1 MINITKSGDLLLIL
15 IFLIVLLVI
24 TAVVSSVW
32 SLSGFIGLIM
42 IFSALFILYKR
53 KGNIRSF
60 KSNPP
65 FYMLFILGVVLFFAS
80 YAGLQVLPF
89 CKVNRDR

>member
-1 MINITKSGDLLLIL
+1 MIKITKSADLLMIL
-15 IFLIVLLVI
+15 VFLIILLVI

-53 KGNIRSF
+53 KGNI

-65 FYMLFILGVVLFFAS
+65 FYMLFVLGVVLFIAS
-80 YAGLQVLPF
+80 YAGLELVPF
-89 CKVNRDR
+89 

>member
-1 MINITKSGDLLLIL
+1 MIKITKSGDLFLIL
-15 IFLIVLLVI
+15 VFLIVLLVI
-24 TAVVSSVW
+24 MAVVSSVW

-42 IFSALFILYKR
+42 IFSSLFILYKR

-65 FYMLFILGVVLFFAS
+65 FYMLFVVGVALFFAS
-80 YAGLQVLPF
+80 YAGIQIIPF
-89 CKVNRDR
+89 

>member
-1 MINITKSGDLLLIL
+1 MIKIAKSEDLFLLL

-24 TAVVSSVW
+24 TGVVSSVW
-32 SLSGFIGLIM
+32 SLSGFLGLIM
-42 IFSALFILYKR
+42 IFSALFILYKK

-65 FYMLFILGVVLFFAS
+65 FYMLFTTGVVLFFAS
-80 YAGLQVLPF
+80 YAGLEIMPF
-89 CKVNRDR
+89 